1 LEPAENR
8 VFETGDKTD
17 TRMLSFRAA
26 LDARP
31 LSAFHYRL
39 LALTVLLLF
48 TDGYDTQAI
57 GYVAPVLTELWHVE
71 RSSFGPIFSAGL
83 IGLMA
88 GAMIFTP
95 IADRFGARRVL
106 LGCTTAYAILTL
118 ATVWAGSPVLLLVL
132 RFLTGLGLG
141 GAMPSAI
148 ALVSDYS
155 PTRVRTL
162 MVTITV
168 CGFSLGGAV
177 GGAVAAVTMSRFGWQ
192 SVFVIGGIVP
202 LLALAPLA
210 LWLPESLPRLL
221 EEPALHSRLRTVL
234 ANLVPDWTVSA
245 DATSAQSKR
254 QGFAVA
260 MLFAGG
266 YARSTLLIWAA
277 FFCNL
282 VLLYFLANWLPSV
295 AHAGGLSV
303 AIASL
308 MTASYQGGGTVGAL
322 TLAWTCDRTKHPQL
336 VLACVFLGAAVCCA
350 LLGSVGTFA
359 PALIATAC
367 ATGFCVIGGQTAANA
382 VVGNYYP
389 PDIRATGVG
398 WALGIGRFG
407 SIFGPLI
414 GGILIGLQVPNRVL
428 FGLFALPAFLAAT
441 CFMLIDRG
449 SRRRQ
454 VHGSR

>member
-1 LEPAENR
+1 MNNYVTEVEDNA
-8 VFETGDKTD
+8 D
-17 TRMLSFRAA
+17 TRILSFRAV

-39 LALTVLLLF
+39 LVLTVLLLF

-57 GYVAPVLTELWHVE
+57 GYVAPVLTKLWRVE

-95 IADRFGARRVL
+95 MADRFGARRVL
-106 LGCTTAYAILTL
+106 LGCTTAYAILSLTTIL
-118 ATVWAGSPVLLLVL
+118 VGSPEFLIVL

-148 ALVSDYS
+148 ALVSEYS
-155 PTRVRTL
+155 PTRVRNL
-162 MVTITV
+162 MVTVTV

-177 GGAVAAVTMSRFGWQ
+177 GGAVAAITMSRFGWQ
-192 SVFVIGGIVP
+192 SVFVVGGIAP
-202 LLALAPLA
+202 LLALPL
-210 LWLPESLPRLL
+210 LTRWLPESLPRLL
-221 EEPALHSRLRTVL
+221 DEPSPQLRLRAVV
-234 ANLVPDWTVSA
+234 AQVAPDWAIPA
-245 DATSAQSKR
+245 DKMPVASRPRWS
-254 QGFAVA
+254 AVA

-295 AHAGGLSV
+295 AHAAGLSIELANV
-303 AIASL
+303 

-322 TLAWTCDRTKHPQL
+322 SLAWICDRTKHPRS
-336 VLACVFLGAAVCCA
+336 VLACVFVGAALFCA
-350 LLGSVGTFA
+350 LLGSAEGAA
-359 PALIATAC
+359 PALIAIAC

-382 VVGNYYP
+382 FVGNYYP
-389 PDIRATGVG
+389 PNIRATGVG

-414 GGILIGLQVPNRVL
+414 GGILIGLHVPNRIL
-428 FGLFALPAFLAAT
+428 FSLFALPALLAAT
-441 CFMLIDRG
+441 SFMLIHRAIDE
-449 SRRRQ
+449 
-454 VHGSR
+454 HGTANAAL

>member
-1 LEPAENR
+1 LKPMNNR
-8 VFETGDKTD
+8 STEIVDHTD
-17 TRMLSFRAA
+17 PRILSFRAA

-39 LALTVLLLF
+39 LALSILLLF

-57 GYVAPVLTELWHVE
+57 GYVAPVLAELWHVE

-106 LGCTTAYAILTL
+106 LGCATIYAILTL
-118 ATVWAGSPVLLLVL
+118 TTMFVGSPEYLILL

-148 ALVSDYS
+148 ALVSEYS
-155 PTRVRTL
+155 PTRVRNL
-162 MVTITV
+162 MVTATV

-177 GGAVAAVTMSRFGWQ
+177 GGAVAAATMSRFGWQ
-192 SVFVIGGIVP
+192 SVFVVGGIAP
-202 LLALAPLA
+202 LLALPL
-210 LWLPESLPRLL
+210 LMQWLPESLPLL
-221 EEPALHSRLRTVL
+221 LDEPPPQLRLRAVL
-234 ANLVPDWTVSA
+234 AHLAPDWAVPVHKMSVVSQPRW
-245 DATSAQSKR
+245 S
-254 QGFAVA
+254 AVA
-260 MLFAGG
+260 MLFASG

-295 AHAGGLSV
+295 AHAAGLSV
-303 AIASL
+303 ALANV

-322 TLAWTCDRTKHPQL
+322 ALAWICDRTKNPKS
-336 VLACVFLGAAVCCA
+336 VLACVFVGAALSCA
-350 LLGSVGTFA
+350 LLGWVGAFV
-359 PALIATAC
+359 PALIAIAC
-367 ATGFCVIGGQTAANA
+367 ATGFCVIGGQIAANA
-382 VVGNYYP
+382 FVGNYYP
-389 PDIRATGVG
+389 TNIRATGVG

-414 GGILIGLQVPNRVL
+414 GGILIGLQVPNRIL
-428 FGLFALPAFLAAT
+428 FSLFALPALLAAIS
-441 CFMLIDRG
+441 FMLIRPTRDG
-449 SRRRQ
+449 
-454 VHGSR
+454 